1 MKAHRAILLASVLA
15 LAIPLAASLS
25 AADEPGSESPTV
37 EIVRPE
43 TPAPVQA
50 ARAAYV
56 EGRPQVRGFRA
67 PILDRQTEAWP
78 ITQPSSAAAPQL
90 REAATLVGQ
99 RLAVDGLLLTTAK
112 AIELLGQTSTQNLD
126 AMLRQAGV
134 PTDLLGCFSNA
145 AGQPVTVESLA
156 QQLTGGQTAAALAP
170 VLAQANF
177 SWTPTRPGYIIQ
189 TECGQHDLAMLR
201 VQATRGD
208 DWQAPGD
215 GGSLDIIRQF
225 ATLLPD
231 VDLTVSIESRHLDQF
246 FAQAQS
252 WLSATPAS
260 SRRIVVIEE
269 TLRVTQWAQDNG
281 KPGLITDTADGR
293 PRWFTLTP
301 RFASRGEDG
310 SSFVPGD
317 SFLMD
322 GLAAAGLDIGQ
333 SPLLFQA
340 GNLLAC
346 RDPKGAGTLLLIGE
360 AEIDRNVALGLTPE
374 QAAQA
379 FQAEFGADRVVV
391 LPAVS
396 FHIDYELSIRSQD
409 GRVLALVN
417 DPAPAIK
424 LILWCGVGALERS
437 GAITPAI
444 AYAARESLRADRPA
458 ELLNTIGGTVL
469 SNSSQTFG
477 QFPEAFAKVFS
488 TGPGDSHVGNF
499 RLMLLALDMTAASI
513 IGPDELPPQ
522 AHAQAYLLSFQR
534 DAADR
539 AALHAMLEREGFTL
553 VRIPSIS
560 NESRSLT
567 YINGIHDRTRYL
579 MPAWGGLYK
588 PVDEAAVTVLQAA
601 LGPNVRIVPILSAE
615 SQRRVG
621 AVHCAA
627 SAYYR
632 PPAP

>member
-1 MKAHRAILLASVLA
+1 MRTLTHALRVALLASLCSTGPAVGQG
-15 LAIPLAASLS
+15 P
-25 AADEPGSESPTV
+25 DV
-37 EIVRPE
+37 QIVRPSL
-43 TPAPVQA
+43 PAPIA
-50 ARAAYV
+50 ASRAAFV

-67 PILDRQTEAWP
+67 PILLRQTDTWP
-78 ITQPSSAAAPQL
+78 ISEPPPAAAPGL
-90 REAATLVGQ
+90 RDAANLVAR

-112 AIELLGQTSTQNLD
+112 AIELLGDTPPNNLE
-126 AMLRQAGV
+126 AALRQCGI
-134 PTDLLGCFSNA
+134 PTDLLACFEIEGGQPLNA
-145 AGQPVTVESLA
+145 ANLAHRFRSGQNAT
-156 QQLTGGQTAAALAP
+156 TLAP
-170 VLAQANF
+170 MLAQAAF
-177 SWTPTRPGYIIQ
+177 SWKPTRPGYIIQ
-189 TECGQHDLAMLR
+189 TECGQADLAMLR
-201 VQATRGD
+201 VQTTRAD

-215 GGSLDIIRQF
+215 GGNFDMLRQF
-225 ATLLPD
+225 ASLLPD
-231 VDLTVSIESRHLDQF
+231 VDLTISVESRNLDQL
-246 FAQAQS
+246 ATALRS
-252 WLSATPAS
+252 WLATQPPSA
-260 SRRIVVIEE
+260 RRVLVIEE
-269 TLRVTQWAQDNG
+269 ALKLTQWAQDNG
-281 KPGLITDTADGR
+281 KAGLIKGSTDGPARWITLA
-293 PRWFTLTP
+293 PRY
-301 RFASRGEDG
+301 ASRGEDG

-322 GLAAAGLDIGQ
+322 GLAAAGLDVAQ

-346 RDPKGAGTLLLIGE
+346 RDPKGNGTLLLIGE
-360 AEIDRNVALGLTPE
+360 AEIDRNVALGLTRD
-374 QAAQA
+374 QAVQA
-379 FQAEFGADRVVV
+379 FTAEFGADRAVV

-437 GAITPAI
+437 GVITPAI

-469 SNSSQTFG
+469 SNSTQNFG
-477 QFPEAFAKVFS
+477 QFPESFAKLFS

-499 RLMLLALDMTAASI
+499 RLMLLAMDMTAASI
-513 IGPDELPPQ
+513 IGPDELPPE

-539 AALHAMLEREGFTL
+539 AALHAQLEREGFTL

-588 PVDEAAVTVLQAA
+588 PVDDAVAQVLQDA
-601 LGPNVRIVPILSAE
+601 LGPQVRIVPILSAE

-621 AVHCAA
+621 AVHCSAG
-627 SAYYR
+627 AYYR
-632 PPAP
+632 PPGP